1 MEQKSEQRIDFD
13 VPEGME
19 FFFIDGPRYKVAYGG
34 RGSGK
39 SHSAARAVIYYAYTR
54 KVLICCA
61 RMYQNSIADSVYSLL
76 CSIIDRLGL
85 SYFFRVTQNEIN
97 GRNGSRIIFKGIERN
112 INEIKSLEGIDI
124 CWVEEAQS
132 VSDKAWDILLPT
144 VRKAGSEIWLTFNPE
159 WKNDATYQRF
169 VVKPPK
175 NCKSVE
181 INIDGNP
188 YRSAENVAEME
199 HDKATNRA
207 KYEHIWLGKPYSE
220 GANLI
225 QMSKFQRYEN
235 APDAFPY
242 IFITADTAFSEKQSA
257 DGSAF
262 LLVGVLNK
270 KIYLLDGYW
279 KRVTFP
285 DLRRDM
291 KSFYMSAKQRFPNL
305 STIWIENKASGQSLI
320 QQLREDGLPVSELYP
335 TVRNAALKAE
345 RTADKYT
352 RFLEIQGEIDSE
364 RVYIPSSAAWL
375 NEFTTQAEA
384 FTGGK
389 QDEHDDFIDAMIYAI
404 KKARQGIE
412 VNWEKALDEAF

>member
-1 MEQKSEQRIDFD
+1 MTQTIPIKLAKKHSFLIKEDF
-13 VPEGME
+13 
-19 FFFIDGPRYKVAYGG
+19 RYKVLYGG
-34 RGSGK
+34 RGGAK
-39 SHSAARAVIYYAYTR
+39 SYAAALGVLWRAAEKKR
-54 KVLICCA
+54 KICCA
-61 RMYQNSIADSVYSLL
+61 RMYQNSIDDSVYSLL
-76 CSIIDRLGL
+76 VKLINDLGIRYL
-85 SYFFRVTQNEIN
+85 FDVQKTEIVAY
-97 GRNGSRIIFKGIERN
+97 NGSRISFKGIAVN
-112 INEIKSLEGIDI
+112 IQNMKSMEDFDI
-124 CWVEEAQS
+124 IWIEEAVS
-132 VSDKAWDILLPT
+132 VSEAAWDIIQPT
-144 VRKAGSEIWLTFNPE
+144 FRKTGSEIWLTFNPE
-159 WKNDATYQRF
+159 WVKDATYQRF
-169 VVKPPK
+169 VINPPP
-175 NCKSVE
+175 NCKSVLV
-181 INIDGNP
+181 NYYDNP
-188 YRSAENVAEME
+188 WFNDTLRAEME

-225 QMSKFQRYEN
+225 QLSKFQRYEN

-364 RVYIPSSAAWL
+364 RIYIPSSAAWL

-404 KKARQGIE
+404 KKACQGIE

>member
-1 MEQKSEQRIDFD
+1 MTQTIPIKLAKKHSFLIKEDF
-13 VPEGME
+13 
-19 FFFIDGPRYKVAYGG
+19 RYKVLYGG
-34 RGSGK
+34 RGGAK
-39 SHSAARAVIYYAYTR
+39 SYAAALGVLWRAAEKKR
-54 KVLICCA
+54 KICCA
-61 RMYQNSIADSVYSLL
+61 RMYQNSIDDSVYSLL
-76 CSIIDRLGL
+76 VKLINDLGIRYL
-85 SYFFRVTQNEIN
+85 FDVRKTEIVAY
-97 GRNGSRIIFKGIERN
+97 NGSRISFKGIAVN
-112 INEIKSLEGIDI
+112 IQNMKSMEDFDI
-124 CWVEEAQS
+124 IWIEEAVS
-132 VSDKAWDILLPT
+132 VSEAAWDIIQPT
-144 VRKAGSEIWLTFNPE
+144 FRKTGSEIWLTFNPE
-159 WKNDATYQRF
+159 WVKDATYQRF
-169 VVKPPK
+169 VINPPP
-175 NCKSVE
+175 NCKSVLV
-181 INIDGNP
+181 NYYDNP
-188 YRSAENVAEME
+188 WFNDTLRAEME

-270 KIYLLDGYW
+270 RTYLLDGYW

-389 QDEHDDFIDAMIYAI
+389 QDEHDDYIDAMIYAI

>member
-1 MEQKSEQRIDFD
+1 MTQTIPIKLAKKHSFLIKEDF
-13 VPEGME
+13 
-19 FFFIDGPRYKVAYGG
+19 RYKVLYGG
-34 RGSGK
+34 RGGAK
-39 SHSAARAVIYYAYTR
+39 SYAAALGVLWRAAEKKR
-54 KVLICCA
+54 KICCA
-61 RMYQNSIADSVYSLL
+61 RMYQNSIDDSVYSLL
-76 CSIIDRLGL
+76 VKLINDLGIGYL
-85 SYFFRVTQNEIN
+85 FDVRKTEIVAY
-97 GRNGSRIIFKGIERN
+97 NGSRISFKGIAVN
-112 INEIKSLEGIDI
+112 IQNMKSMEDFDI
-124 CWVEEAQS
+124 IWIEEAVS
-132 VSDKAWDILLPT
+132 VSEAAWDIIQPT
-144 VRKAGSEIWLTFNPE
+144 FRKTGSEIWLTFNPE
-159 WKNDATYQRF
+159 WVKDATYQRF
-169 VVKPPK
+169 VINPPP
-175 NCKSVE
+175 NCKSVLV
-181 INIDGNP
+181 NYYDNP
-188 YRSAENVAEME
+188 WFNDTLRAEME

-225 QMSKFQRYEN
+225 QLSKFQRYEN

-364 RVYIPSSAAWL
+364 RIYIPSSAAWL

-389 QDEHDDFIDAMIYAI
+389 QDEHDDYIDAMIYAI

>member
-1 MEQKSEQRIDFD
+1 MTQTIPIKLAKKHSFLIKEDF
-13 VPEGME
+13 
-19 FFFIDGPRYKVAYGG
+19 RYKVLYGG
-34 RGSGK
+34 RGGAK
-39 SHSAARAVIYYAYTR
+39 SYAAALGVLWRAAEKKR
-54 KVLICCA
+54 KICCA
-61 RMYQNSIADSVYSLL
+61 RMYQNSIDDSVYSLL
-76 CSIIDRLGL
+76 VKLINDLGIRYL
-85 SYFFRVTQNEIN
+85 FDVRKTEIVAY
-97 GRNGSRIIFKGIERN
+97 NGSRISFKGIAVN
-112 INEIKSLEGIDI
+112 IQNMKSMEDFDI
-124 CWVEEAQS
+124 IWIEEAVS
-132 VSDKAWDILLPT
+132 VSEAAWDIIQPT
-144 VRKAGSEIWLTFNPE
+144 FRKTGSEIWLTFNPE
-159 WKNDATYQRF
+159 WVKDATYQRF
-169 VVKPPK
+169 VINPPP
-175 NCKSVE
+175 NCKSVLV
-181 INIDGNP
+181 NYYDNP
-188 YRSAENVAEME
+188 WFNDTLRAEME

-270 KIYLLDGYW
+270 RTYLLDGYW